1 MNQEVEK
8 LCAALDAF
16 ATQVTNTWGSDATL
30 VEGIGWHSPAL
41 TRHDLAAF
49 PRLLARDLRNAAP
62 ESLDED
68 QLLLV
73 KDLPRRLQ
81 LLQGNTLPQMFG
93 GNSPQ
98 AVPAYVS
105 SFVGVRELLS
115 SLLNWQVISDPKA
128 MPGSL
133 ARRVRSVAA
142 ELDQLAP
149 KKEQLESQIQD
160 IRKAH
165 AAAESLPLDLQALD
179 EARKKLAEVLEFSKS
194 KAEETSKH
202 SYQSYLDSE
211 AVSDRAKE
219 IEDTLTK
226 TQAKV
231 DAIMKGHSTE
241 AEAVLKQCE
250 EAYRASTSR
259 GLAAA
264 FDQRA
269 KALGWS
275 MTAWTVGLIAALAL
289 GAFFGIERV
298 QTLTAALAAPE
309 PRWGV
314 IAMHTLLS
322 LATVGAPV
330 WFAWLSTKQIGQR
343 FRLAEDY
350 SFKAAVARAYEGY
363 RKEASRIDSAFESRL
378 FDSALTRLEEAPLR
392 LVEASSHGSPWHEL
406 VGSEAFKKAVDV
418 VPELRDKLAEISSQA
433 ISAFARKPPA
443 APATPATPQEPK

>member
-1 MNQEVEK
+1 MNQDVEK
-8 LCAALDAF
+8 LCIALDAF
-16 ATQVTNTWGSDATL
+16 ATQVANTWGSDATM

-41 TRHDLAAF
+41 TRHDLSAF

-62 ESLDED
+62 DELDDD
-68 QLLLV
+68 QLSLV
-73 KDLPRRLQ
+73 QDLPRRLQ

-98 AVPAYVS
+98 AVPAYIS
-105 SFVGVRELLS
+105 TFVGARELLS
-115 SLLNWQVISDPKA
+115 SLLNWQVISDPRA

-133 ARRVRSVAA
+133 ARRVRSIAA

-149 KKEQLESQIQD
+149 RKEQLESQIQD

-165 AAAESLPLDLQALD
+165 TAAESLPIDLQALD
-179 EARKKLAEVLEFSKS
+179 EARKQLAKTLEFSRMMTEKIS
-194 KAEETSKH
+194 ADSHSSRARAEGIGK
-202 SYQSYLDSE
+202 
-211 AVSDRAKE
+211 RAQE
-219 IEDTLTK
+219 IEDILKNTC
-226 TQAKV
+226 AKV
-231 DAIMKGHSTE
+231 DTLMKGHSLE
-241 AEAVLKQCE
+241 AESVLKQCE

-269 KALGWS
+269 NALGWS
-275 MTAWTVGLIAALAL
+275 MGAWTLGLIAALAV
-289 GAFFGIERV
+289 GAFFGVERV
-298 QTLTAALAAPE
+298 QTLTAALSAPD

-322 LATVGAPV
+322 LATVGAPI
-330 WFAWLSTKQIGQR
+330 WFAWLSTKQVGQR

-363 RKEASRIDSAFESRL
+363 RKEAARIDPAFEARL

-392 LVEASSHGSPWHEL
+392 LVESSSHGSPWHEL
-406 VGSEAFKKAVDV
+406 VGSDAFKKAVDA
-418 VPELRDKLAEISSQA
+418 VPELRDKLADISRRA
-433 ISAFARKPPA
+433 IDALGRKPSA
-443 APATPATPQEPK
+443 SSTDTK